1 MLHARGETIQAQQ
14 LLQELVAL
22 TQEYR
27 WPYLHREVLAN
38 QARLSLASADLAST
52 QRWSSTIE
60 QLGEDFRLV
69 QQEQEALI
77 LARLLIAQG
86 DAEAALALLDPWL
99 AYARVQRR
107 GRSALEILILTSL
120 AHSSHKD
127 QPQARHSL
135 GEALTLARPEGYR
148 RLFLDEGERLAT
160 LLRAVLLDIR
170 EEAPAAYVRSLLLDF
185 AALQTKQ
192 DDSPPPSPAL
202 LFEPLSPQ
210 EQRVL
215 LRLLTAGRSNPE
227 IAQELVVSV
236 NTVKTQV
243 QSIFRKLNVK
253 NRWEAR
259 EAARRLKLL

>member
-1 MLHARGETIQAQQ
+1 MPT
-14 LLQELVAL
+14 
-22 TQEYR
+22 
-27 WPYLHREVLAN
+27 
-38 QARLSLASADLAST
+38 
-52 QRWSSTIE
+52 
-60 QLGEDFRLV
+60 
-69 QQEQEALI
+69 
-77 LARLLIAQG
+77 
-86 DAEAALALLDPWL
+86 
-99 AYARVQRR
+99 
-107 GRSALEILILTSL
+107 
-120 AHSSHKD
+120 SHKD

-135 GEALTLARPEGYR
+135 GEALTLARSEGYR

-170 EEAPAAYVRSLLLDF
+170 EEAPTAYVRSLLLDF

-215 LRLLTAGRSNPE
+215 RLLTAGRSNPE
-227 IAQELVVSV
+227 IAQELIVSV